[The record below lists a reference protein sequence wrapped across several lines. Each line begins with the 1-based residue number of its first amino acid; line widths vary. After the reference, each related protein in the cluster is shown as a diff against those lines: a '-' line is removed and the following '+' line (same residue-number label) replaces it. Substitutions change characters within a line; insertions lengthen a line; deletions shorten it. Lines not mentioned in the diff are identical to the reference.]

1 MVLSVD
7 RIYNADCLEFME
19 QAPDSLVDVIVTSP
33 PYNIGKNYGPYI
45 DSRRKEE
52 YLEWLGSVAKSSK
65 RILKE
70 NGSFF
75 LNMGAKPTDLML
87 PFEAAARFAETYSLQ
102 NVIHW
107 IKHISIPEKRAERG
121 SGACSYTSRGHF
133 KPVNSEFYLSQAHEY
148 VFHFTKGGRTR
159 IDKMAIGVPY
169 QDKSNVKRWNRKSDL
184 RDRGNVW
191 FVPYETSVGKYLNP
205 KLHPAEFPVGLPTL
219 CIKLHGI
226 RPGMLVYD
234 PFMGIGSTAL
244 ACYELGVQYIGTEVN
259 PQYIQIAM
267 KRLEEHG
274 FLPGKDT
281 IGEGRHNSSSSW

>member
-1 MVLSVD
+1 MVLSVN

-19 QAPDSLVDVIVTSP
+19 HAPDSLFDVIVTSP

-52 YLEWLGSVAKSSK
+52 YLEWLGSVAKRSK
-65 RILKE
+65 RILKG

-75 LNMGAKPTDLML
+75 LNMGAKPSDPMV

-107 IKHISIPEKRAERG
+107 IKHISIPNQHSEPGGGARG
-121 SGACSYTSRGHF
+121 YTSHGHF

-148 VFHFTKGGRTR
+148 VFHFTGEGRTR

-169 QDKSNVKRWNRKSDL
+169 QDKSNVKRWSRKSDL

-191 FVPYETSVGKYLNP
+191 FVPYQTSVGKYLNP
-205 KLHPAEFPVGLPTL
+205 KLHPAEFPPELPAL
-219 CIKLHGI
+219 CIKLHGV
-226 RPGMLVYD
+226 RPDMLVYD

-244 ACYELGVQYIGTEVN
+244 ACSELGVQYVGTEVN

-274 FLPGKDT
+274 VFPGKDG
-281 IGEGRHNSSSSW
+281 IRDGEHDSGSNE